1 MKTTKSSKLK
11 RREAMKKSTPIW
23 GFIILLVTF
32 VWLMGFSTSANAET
46 MKFKIYNWQTKIE
59 DVPIGDAEGHS
70 VGVEL
75 RSAFYVFENGEL
87 AHTKIVS
94 SYDLVK
100 AAGAYKNYITMNF
113 EDGSIIIVKSE
124 GMVGVPSA
132 EFKSEIIKGT
142 GRFQGIKGT
151 IAAKIRFLRADPGE
165 TRGKGIGEGTIT
177 YTLPPK

>member
-1 MKTTKSSKLK
+1 
-11 RREAMKKSTPIW
+11 MKKSTTIW
-23 GFIILLVTF
+23 GFMILLVAF

-59 DVPIGDAEGHS
+59 DIPVGDAEGHS

-87 AHTKIVS
+87 ANTKIVS

-151 IAAKIRFLRADPGE
+151 GTSKAKYLPQEKGEAAP
-165 TRGKGIGEGTIT
+165 KGWGEGTLS
-177 YTLPPK
+177 YTLPSK